1 MNILYSFIFMSLGI
15 MFGLLNLFFLKIWM
29 LNVLILIGGWF
40 WRLLSFEMF
49 FCMVK
54 SFIYNNRGISI
65 CIFFFMVKFMVMFF
79 LGGEY

>member
-40 WRLLSFEMF
+40 

-79 LGGEY
+79 LGGDY

>member
-40 WRLLSFEMF
+40 WRLLSFEIF

-54 SFIYNNRGISI
+54 SLFYNNNKGIS
-65 CIFFFMVKFMVMFF
+65 IFFFMVKFMVMFF